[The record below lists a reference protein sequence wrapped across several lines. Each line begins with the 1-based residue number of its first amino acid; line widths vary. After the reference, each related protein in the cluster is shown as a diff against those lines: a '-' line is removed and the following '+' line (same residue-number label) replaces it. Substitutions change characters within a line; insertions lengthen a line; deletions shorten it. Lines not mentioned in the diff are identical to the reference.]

1 MDSGRFVNVLCRDLD
16 HNAYLI
22 LYEDVIW
29 DRNMLYK
36 ALRLKTADRIFGCRV
51 IVGHTPLK
59 APFVSDDG
67 NLILP
72 PGIPRG
78 SAPWDVR
85 RKRYLQHIIVRFVI

>member
-1 MDSGRFVNVLCRDLD
+1 
-16 HNAYLI
+16 
-22 LYEDVIW
+22 
-29 DRNMLYK
+29 MLYK

-78 SAPWDVR
+78 FAPWD
-85 RKRYLQHIIVRFVI
+85 